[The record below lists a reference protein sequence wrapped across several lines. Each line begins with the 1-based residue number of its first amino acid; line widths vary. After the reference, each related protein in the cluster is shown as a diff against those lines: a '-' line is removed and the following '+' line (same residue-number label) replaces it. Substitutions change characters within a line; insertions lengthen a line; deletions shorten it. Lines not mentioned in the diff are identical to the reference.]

1 MKTPVITATLLWAT
15 ALVASDARPMHAG
28 IDYQRYLEEKDDVSA
43 ELEEWKAKFGDA
55 AAANGW
61 IPATEERS
69 ADEAEEDQRQRFF
82 LTKQRIAEVQ
92 ALNPDAN
99 FSTDSPFT
107 LMTDDEFSTYVANS
121 YVQSNSSRIARSR
134 KLRRQVDTT
143 TNTSSWYEAV
153 KSLVETALSQF
164 SAGTVMPASES
175 DDGSGII
182 VFTDG
187 STASG
192 SMASDSYSFSHG
204 TPGWWWWPTPE
215 PSTPEP
221 TTPAPTTSAPTT
233 SAPVATTAT
242 PVVTTPA
249 PSVSTTEVTASES
262 DSVDWSTSSCMSPI
276 QNQGQ
281 CGSCWAFATVAAIES
296 GQCISGGQKSP
307 TKYSEQ
313 QLVGCDSQ
321 NWGCNGGAPEY
332 AYEYVQSNGLC
343 LEDDYP
349 YTASSG
355 YSGGCSSSGCQAKGT
370 GLSGYSYLRG
380 EDELLSA
387 LNERPVVVAVTSG
400 NSVWKQYTGGVVSSC
415 DSWQLD
421 HAVVAVGYDASTI
434 KIRNSWGTYW
444 GEDGYIRLSR
454 SSDDSGTCGVLSD
467 MNSLEI

>member
-1 MKTPVITATLLWAT
+1 MKTPAIAAALLWMT
-15 ALVASDARPMHAG
+15 AVVLSDAHPMHAG
-28 IDYQRYLEEKDDVSA
+28 IDYQRYLAEKDDVAA
-43 ELEEWKAKFGDA
+43 ELEQWRAKYAED

-69 ADEAEEDQRQRFF
+69 ADDAEEDQRQRFF

-92 ALNPDAN
+92 ELNPDAN

-107 LMTDDEFSTYVANS
+107 LMTDDEFTTYVANS
-121 YVQSNSSRIARSR
+121 YVQSNSTRAARSR
-134 KLRRQVDTT
+134 KLRRQADLTTDTA
-143 TNTSSWYEAV
+143 SWYEEV
-153 KSLVETALSQF
+153 KALVETALTQF
-164 SAGTVMPASES
+164 SAGTVMPASEA
-175 DDGSGII
+175 DDGSGTI
-182 VFTDG
+182 VYTDG
-187 STASG
+187 SGSTAT
-192 SMASDSYSFSHG
+192 DSYSLSHG
-204 TPGWWWWPTPE
+204 TPGWWWWPSTPE
-215 PSTPEP
+215 PSTPEPSTPTP
-221 TTPAPTTSAPTT
+221 TTPAPTTSAPVATT
-233 SAPVATTAT
+233 STPVATTAA
-242 PVVTTPA
+242 PPA
-249 PSVSTTEVTASES
+249 SVTEVTASDS
-262 DSVDWSTSSCMSPI
+262 DSVDWSASSCMPPI

-296 GQCISGGQKSP
+296 GQCISGGQTSL

-349 YTASSG
+349 YTSSDG
-355 YSGGCSSSGCQAKGT
+355 YSGSCSSSGCEAKDT

-387 LNERPVVVAVTSG
+387 LNERPVVVAVSSG

-444 GEDGYIRLSR
+444 GEEGYIRLSR